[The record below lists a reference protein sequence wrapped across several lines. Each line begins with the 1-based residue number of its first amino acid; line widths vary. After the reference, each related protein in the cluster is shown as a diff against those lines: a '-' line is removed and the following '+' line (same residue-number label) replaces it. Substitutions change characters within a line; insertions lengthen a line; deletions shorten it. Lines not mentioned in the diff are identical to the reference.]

1 MGRVA
6 LAIGHKLEVVLA
18 LEVLLMA
25 EVVELSEEVRGEG
38 ASLLAGDEQLALYLM
53 RKGGIQPA
61 LPALLH
67 LNISSQ
73 TGSSSH

>member
-1 MGRVA
+1 
-6 LAIGHKLEVVLA
+6 
-18 LEVLLMA
+18 MA
-25 EVVELSEEVRGEG
+25 VVVELGEEVCGEG
-38 ASLLAGDEQLALYLM
+38 AGLLAGDEQLALYLM

-67 LNISSQ
+67 LNISLQ